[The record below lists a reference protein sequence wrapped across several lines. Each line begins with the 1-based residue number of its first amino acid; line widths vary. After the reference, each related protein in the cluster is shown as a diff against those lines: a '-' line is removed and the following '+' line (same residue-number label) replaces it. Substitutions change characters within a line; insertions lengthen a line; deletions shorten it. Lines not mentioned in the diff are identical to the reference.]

1 MTTLPSEGETPQNRL
16 ALRFAV
22 LAVGVAAVAVSA
34 WAYWPALR
42 AGFVF
47 DDITSI
53 VDNPALHWQTLSWDG
68 IRGVLESAWLRRRIV
83 ANMSFAINHLVGG
96 LDPAGYHLVNILVH
110 VATGAALALL
120 IWVYLRSG
128 FEKTSGWY
136 RLAIVAVP
144 VLIFLVHPLNTQA
157 VTYVVQ
163 RMASL
168 STFFTILSM
177 AMYVAGR
184 TVSRRGKAGLWFA
197 ASALFWLLGLGTKEN
212 VAVLPLVLLTYE
224 WCFHR
229 AYWGERLRRV
239 WAGPAYR
246 RVLIVVIAFSA
257 VGLLAG
263 GLLAFFGGNPFRL
276 TYEWPRRGFNG
287 IERMLTQTRVHW
299 LYLGLM
305 LWPSPGRLNLDHDFS
320 VSRGLLQPP
329 STLIALLA
337 LALLVAFVVYLAARR
352 PLVAFPL
359 LAYFEFHA
367 LESGPASLELVFEH
381 RMYLPMTMLALALA
395 AAMNGLRGRMRVFVP
410 AGAAVVISLLAVAT
424 RARNETWSDPV
435 ALAYDVA
442 QKSPMKPR
450 PQTNLGVA
458 YRNAGQYDEAEKAF
472 RRSLELDARRWTTHY
487 ALGAL
492 YLDMGRYEEAEA
504 EFRKTVRLS
513 PRATRAA
520 YAIGEALEAQGRT
533 AEAFRYYMSLGS
545 RLGMSGRAFEAIEPL
560 RRAVALDPGNSVAH
574 NSLGNV
580 YLIAGMIEQALDEYR
595 AAVELGPDNA
605 EAVYNL
611 AIALD
616 RAGQTEEAVIHYR
629 RFAEIAP
636 PTLSRQASMAER
648 RARELESR
656 SGRSRP

>member
-1 MTTLPSEGETPQNRL
+1 MTTLPSERETPRDRL
-16 ALRFAV
+16 ALPAAV
-22 LAVGVAAVAVSA
+22 LAVGAAAVAVTA

-53 VDNPALHWQTLSWDG
+53 VDNPALHWQALSWDG

-83 ANMSFAINHLVGG
+83 ANLSFAFNHLVGG

-110 VATGAALALL
+110 LATGAALALL
-120 IWVYLRSG
+120 VWVYLRSG
-128 FEKTSGWY
+128 FEKASSWY
-136 RLAIVAVP
+136 KLAIVAVP
-144 VLIFLVHPLNTQA
+144 VLIFLVHPLDTQA

-184 TVSRRGKAGLWFA
+184 AESRRGKAGLWFT

-212 VAVLPLVLLTYE
+212 VAVLPVVLLTYE

-229 AYWGERLRRV
+229 ACWGERLRRV

-246 RVLIVVIAFSA
+246 RVLVVVIAFSA
-257 VGLLAG
+257 VGLLTG

-299 LYLGLM
+299 LYLGLL
-305 LWPSPGRLNLDHDFS
+305 LWPSPGRLNIDHDFS

-329 STLIALLA
+329 STLLALLA
-337 LALLVAFVVYLAARR
+337 LALLLAFVVYLAARR

-359 LAYFEFHA
+359 LSYFEFHA

-395 AAMNGLRGRMRVFVP
+395 AVMNGLRGRMRVIVP

-435 ALAYDVA
+435 RFAYDVA

-458 YRNAGQYDEAEKAF
+458 YRNADRYEEAEKAF
-472 RRSLELDARRWTTHY
+472 LRSLELDPGRWTTHY

-492 YLDMGRYEEAEA
+492 YLDMGRFAEAEA

-513 PRATRAA
+513 PKATRAA
-520 YAIGEALEAQGRT
+520 YAIGEALEAQGQT
-533 AEAFRYYMSLGS
+533 EEAFRYYMSLGT
-545 RLGMSGRAFEAIEPL
+545 RLGMSARAFEAMEPL
-560 RRAVALDPGNSVAH
+560 RRAVTLNPESSVAH

-580 YLIAGMIEQALDEYR
+580 YLVAGMIEEALDEYR
-595 AAVELGPDNA
+595 AAVEFGPNNA

-616 RAGQTEEAVIHYR
+616 RAGEFDLAVVMYG
-629 RFAEIAP
+629 RFVEIAP
-636 PTLSRQASMAER
+636 PSLVNHVRMARSRV
-648 RARELESR
+648 RELESR
-656 SGRSRP
+656 